1 MPVALRIHTQA
12 GTTPGQYLRELR
24 ERLRMTVRDVEHA
37 SAVIAAEEG
46 DRRFGISAGH
56 LSKIENDDFIP
67 SLFKLFTITAVYELE
82 FHELLQRYGVDGNRS
97 RRYRGRFLH
106 AVTHLTSSQVY
117 GFREKIPVPV
127 RVNPNF
133 NWEATQLLNR
143 MIGLWGDVP
152 AAFLIDCNPR
162 RHTYGFVGLSD
173 NTMVPLIRPGSF
185 IMIDPERHRVVQFA
199 EQDPIRRPIYFIEL
213 RSGYRCAWCQR
224 DGSKLLVIPHPE
236 SRLPV
241 ETFSLTTEAD
251 VIGQVVGV
259 AMRLV
264 PASAAIR
271 DRAPKSLDPNGVVK

>member
-1 MPVALRIHTQA
+1 MPVVLPIHPHTA
-12 GTTPGQYLRELR
+12 TTPGQYLRELR

-37 SAVIAAEEG
+37 SAAVAAEEG
-46 DRRFGISAGH
+46 DQRFGISAGH

-67 SLFKLFTITAVYELE
+67 SLSKLFTIAAIYELD
-82 FHELLQRYGVDGNRS
+82 FHELLRRYGVDGNRS
-97 RRYRGRFLH
+97 RLYRGRFLH

-117 GFREKIPVPV
+117 GDKEKIQVPI

-143 MIGLWGDVP
+143 MVGLWGDVP

-173 NTMVPLIRPGSF
+173 STMVPLIRPGSL
-185 IMIDPERHRVVQFA
+185 ILIDPERHRVA
-199 EQDPIRRPIYFIEL
+199 PCAIEDPLQRPIYFVEL
-213 RSGYRCAWCQR
+213 RNGYRCAWCQLN
-224 DGSKLLVIPHPE
+224 GSRLMLIPHPE

-241 ETFSLTTEAD
+241 ETFSLSTEAD

-264 PASAAIR
+264 PASTATR
-271 DRAPKSLDPNGVVK
+271 DRGPKSLDPNEVVK